1 MEFHKNGAATKK
13 ECLNALM
20 VEDNKFKV
28 KECVRVVNLL
38 NWKYFVKLIAA
49 DPFKIEYNVKI
60 DMYSRRILS
69 EGQLS
74 SLVQIAEDFDHLRA
88 DGSQ

>member
-1 MEFHKNGAATKK
+1 
-13 ECLNALM
+13 M
-20 VEDNKFKV
+20 VEDTKIKV
-28 KECVRVVNLL
+28 KECVRVVNLF

-49 DPFKIEYNVKI
+49 VPFKKEYNAKI
-60 DMYSRRILS
+60 DMYCQRTWS

-74 SLVQIAEDFDHLRA
+74 SLVQIVEDFDHFRA

>member
-20 VEDNKFKV
+20 VEDTKFKV

-38 NWKYFVKLIAA
+38 NWRYFVKLITA
-49 DPFKIEYNVKI
+49 DPFKIELLFSENFIPRKFP
-60 DMYSRRILS
+60 RIWYTDRISYRL
-69 EGQLS
+69 
-74 SLVQIAEDFDHLRA
+74 
-88 DGSQ
+88 

>member
-1 MEFHKNGAATKK
+1 
-13 ECLNALM
+13 M
-20 VEDNKFKV
+20 VKDTKFKV

-60 DMYSRRILS
+60 DMYSRR
-69 EGQLS
+69 
-74 SLVQIAEDFDHLRA
+74 VLR
-88 DGSQ
+88 